1 MRFAIYGY
9 GNLGRG
15 VENAINEDDEIQLVG
30 IFTRRNPEQVISTY
44 GAPVYSVNALERF
57 ANEIDVMINCGGSK
71 SDLPHTTPKLAS
83 RFNVVDSFDT
93 HTDVSAHFAAVDEA
107 ARRANKLAL
116 ISAGWDPGLFSIARM
131 YGAAVLRNA
140 EICTLWGP
148 GVSQGHSEAVRGVP
162 GVRYAASYT
171 VSKPDAETKFF
182 ADPRSDHSAEETHRR
197 VVYVVADEN
206 ADRKEIEKGIVT
218 MPAYYLGYDTEVH
231 FVEKEEFLREYTGF
245 PHAGKVLCAS
255 DETGDRAEFRLTLPS
270 NPAFT
275 GRVLTVFAKAVCR
288 LSSEGR
294 VGAITPLEI
303 PPSALL
309 GREETLKY
317 I

>member
-30 IFTRRNPEQVISTY
+30 IFTRRNPEQVKSAY
-44 GAPVYSVNALERF
+44 GTPVYSVDALERF
-57 ANEIDVMINCGGSK
+57 ANEIDVMINCGGSR
-71 SDLPHTTPKLAS
+71 SDLPVTTPKLAS
-83 RFNVVDSFDT
+83 RYNVVDSFDT
-93 HTDVSAHFAAVDEA
+93 HTDVPAHFAAVDEA
-107 ARRANKLAL
+107 ARSATKLAL
-116 ISAGWDPGLFSIARM
+116 ISAGWDPGLFSIARV

-171 VSKPDAETKFF
+171 VPKKDAETKFF
-182 ADPRSDHSAEETHRR
+182 ADPRSDHSAEATHRR
-197 VVYVVADEN
+197 VVYFVAEEK
-206 ADRKEIEKGIVT
+206 ADREKIENCIVT
-218 MPAYYLGYDTEVH
+218 MPAYFLGYETEVH
-231 FVEKEEFLREYTGF
+231 FVEKDEFLCEHTGF

-255 DETGDRAEFRLTLPS
+255 DETGDRTEFRLTLPS

-275 GRVLTVFAKAVCR
+275 GRVLTAFAKAVFR
-288 LSSEGR
+288 LAREGR
-294 VGAITPLEI
+294 VGAITPLDI
-303 PPSALL
+303 SPSALL
-309 GREETLKY
+309 GRGETLKY